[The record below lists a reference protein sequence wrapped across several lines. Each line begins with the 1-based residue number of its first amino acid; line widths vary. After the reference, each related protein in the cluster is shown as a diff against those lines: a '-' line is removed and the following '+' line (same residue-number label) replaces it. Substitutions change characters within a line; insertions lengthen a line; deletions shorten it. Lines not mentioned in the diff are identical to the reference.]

1 MKVAFM
7 GTPEFAAFCLKALL
21 ESRHQVLGVVTQLD
35 RPRGRGKKL
44 AFSPVKELA
53 LKQGLPV
60 LQPFNL
66 ADPAFLGILKRWE
79 PQAIAVVAFGRLLP
93 PAVLSL
99 PPYGCI
105 NVHASLLPRYRGAA
119 PIQRAIM
126 NGERETGVTTM
137 YMVEKLDAGDIIL
150 QEKVAIPPE
159 MTAGELEQELAE
171 LGARLLV
178 HTLDLIEAGQAPRI
192 PQNEELATYAPPLR
206 PEEERI
212 NWEEEAVKIV
222 DRIRGLS
229 PLPGAYTLREGERL
243 KIYRARV
250 WKGGEKDKDLPEG
263 RPGQVTAVFPQEGFL
278 VRAGEGEVLI
288 LEVQPPGKRIMSAVE
303 YLRGYRLK
311 AGEYLG

>member
-1 MKVAFM
+1 M
-7 GTPEFAAFCLKALL
+7 GTPEFAASCLRALL
-21 ESRHQVLGVVTQLD
+21 ESRHLVVGVVTQMD

-60 LQPFNL
+60 LQPSNL
-66 ADPAFLGILKRWE
+66 KDPEFLSILQEWDPE
-79 PQAIAVVAFGRLLP
+79 AIVVAAFGRLLP

-126 NGERETGVTTM
+126 NGEKETGVTTM

-150 QEKVAIPPE
+150 QQKVSIPPE
-159 MTAGELEQELAE
+159 MTAGELERELAS
-171 LGARLLV
+171 LGAGLLV
-178 HTLDLIEAGQAPRI
+178 RTLDLIEVGQAPRI
-192 PQNEELATYAPPLR
+192 PQNEELATYAPPLT
-206 PEEERI
+206 PEEEKI
-212 NWEEEAVKIV
+212 NWAEEAVKIV
-222 DRIRGLS
+222 NHIRGLS

-250 WKGGEKDKDLPEG
+250 WDGEKKDKEILQG
-263 RPGQVTAVFPQEGFL
+263 RPGQITAIFPQEGFL
-278 VRAGEGEVLI
+278 VQAGEGEVLI
-288 LEVQPPGKRIMSAVE
+288 LEVQPPGKRVMSAAE

>member
-1 MKVAFM
+1 M

-126 NGERETGVTTM
+126 NGEKETGVTTM

-150 QEKVAIPPE
+150 QEKVSIPPE
-159 MTAGELEQELAE
+159 MTAGELEQELAAR
-171 LGARLLV
+171 GARLLV
-178 HTLDLIEAGQAPRI
+178 RTLDLIESGQAPRI

-212 NWEEEAVKIV
+212 NWEEEAAKIV
-222 DRIRGLS
+222 DHVRGLS
-229 PLPGAYTLREGERL
+229 PLPGAYTLRGGERL
-243 KIYRARV
+243 KVYRARV
-250 WKGGEKDKDLPEG
+250 WEGEKEDLPKG
-263 RPGQVTAVFPQEGFL
+263 RPGQVTAVFPREGFL

-303 YLRGYRLK
+303 YLRGYHLQV
-311 AGEYLG
+311 GEYLG

>member
-1 MKVAFM
+1 M
-7 GTPEFAAFCLKALL
+7 GTPEFAASCLRALL
-21 ESRHQVLGVVTQLD
+21 ESRHRVVGVVTQVD

-60 LQPFNL
+60 LQPSSL
-66 ADPAFLGILKRWE
+66 KDLEFLRTLREWGPE
-79 PQAIAVVAFGRLLP
+79 AIVVAAFGRLLP
-93 PAVLSL
+93 PVVLSL

-126 NGERETGVTTM
+126 NGEKDTGVTTM

-159 MTAGELEQELAE
+159 MTAGELEQELAC

-178 HTLDLIEAGQAPRI
+178 RTLDLIENGQAPRI
-192 PQNEELATYAPPLR
+192 PQNEELATYAPPLT
-206 PEEERI
+206 PEEEKI
-212 NWEEEAVKIV
+212 DWTKEAVKIV
-222 DRIRGLS
+222 NHIRGLS
-229 PLPGAYTLREGERL
+229 PVPGAYTLRGEERL

-250 WKGGEKDKDLPEG
+250 WQGDKKIFEG
-263 RPGQVTAVFPQEGFL
+263 KPGQVTAVFPQEGFL
-278 VRAGEGEVLI
+278 VQTGEGEVLI
-288 LEVQPPGKRIMSAVE
+288 LEVQPPGKRVMSAAE